1 MDLAIREQVIGEQL
15 HLYVSGEVDTYTA
28 PKLKEVLHPA
38 ISEQD
43 VVVHLEEVEYMDST
57 GLGVFVGALKIAT
70 RNEKELSLVGVTD
83 RVNRLFELTGLH
95 KLLSINSNVRGG
107 TQ

>member
-1 MDLAIREQVIGEQL
+1 MDLSIREQVIEEQL

-38 ISEQD
+38 ITVQD
-43 VVVHLEEVEYMDST
+43 VVVHLDEVEYMDST

-70 RNEKELSLVGVTD
+70 RNEKELSLVGVTE